1 MIDFE
6 SLLKKVEDSYASNVP
21 FVAYREPNQKAVKVL
36 IQSDDHL
43 HLTNEY
49 SESGFVFAPFNNEEK
64 SVLMP
69 LEGSS
74 YEEANFEH
82 IDLPSDDFSDE
93 FMNEVEKQ
101 KHIDLIT
108 EGIRFIKTSNT
119 KKVVLSRKE
128 DVSVSHFSPII
139 TFTKL
144 LNAYQNAMVYIWYH
158 PEKGLWFGASP
169 EKLITLK
176 DKRFRTVSL
185 AGTQPYGAT
194 DSVKW
199 EEKEIQ
205 EQQIVTDYIT
215 SNLESIAD
223 TVVISK
229 VKTVRAGNLLH
240 LSTEITGNLNKD
252 NDLYSIVNQLHPTP
266 AVCGMPK
273 DIAKRFIMKN
283 EGYEREFYTGFLGE
297 LNMNNCSN
305 LFVNLRCMKA
315 YTSKMSLFLGGGI
328 TLGSIAEK
336 EWQETVEKSKVMKRV
351 LRN

>member
-6 SLLKKVEDSYASNVP
+6 SLLKIVEDSYASNVP

-101 KHIDLIT
+101 KHIDLIN
-108 EGIRFIKTSNT
+108 EGIRFIKTSNA

-139 TFTKL
+139 TFYKVIKCVSKCDGL
-144 LNAYQNAMVYIWYH
+144 YMVPSRKGFMVWSFARKIDHFERQTFSDCFIGGYATIWC
-158 PEKGLWFGASP
+158 
-169 EKLITLK
+169 
-176 DKRFRTVSL
+176 D
-185 AGTQPYGAT
+185 
-194 DSVKW
+194 
-199 EEKEIQ
+199 
-205 EQQIVTDYIT
+205 
-215 SNLESIAD
+215 
-223 TVVISK
+223 
-229 VKTVRAGNLLH
+229 
-240 LSTEITGNLNKD
+240 
-252 NDLYSIVNQLHPTP
+252 
-266 AVCGMPK
+266 
-273 DIAKRFIMKN
+273 
-283 EGYEREFYTGFLGE
+283 
-297 LNMNNCSN
+297 
-305 LFVNLRCMKA
+305 
-315 YTSKMSLFLGGGI
+315 
-328 TLGSIAEK
+328 
-336 EWQETVEKSKVMKRV
+336 
-351 LRN
+351 

>member
-1 MIDFE
+1 M
-6 SLLKKVEDSYASNVP
+6 
-21 FVAYREPNQKAVKVL
+21 
-36 IQSDDHL
+36 
-43 HLTNEY
+43 
-49 SESGFVFAPFNNEEK
+49 
-64 SVLMP
+64 
-69 LEGSS
+69 
-74 YEEANFEH
+74 
-82 IDLPSDDFSDE
+82 
-93 FMNEVEKQ
+93 
-101 KHIDLIT
+101 
-108 EGIRFIKTSNT
+108 
-119 KKVVLSRKE
+119 
-128 DVSVSHFSPII
+128 
-139 TFTKL
+139 
-144 LNAYQNAMVYIWYH
+144 
-158 PEKGLWFGASP
+158 
-169 EKLITLK
+169 K